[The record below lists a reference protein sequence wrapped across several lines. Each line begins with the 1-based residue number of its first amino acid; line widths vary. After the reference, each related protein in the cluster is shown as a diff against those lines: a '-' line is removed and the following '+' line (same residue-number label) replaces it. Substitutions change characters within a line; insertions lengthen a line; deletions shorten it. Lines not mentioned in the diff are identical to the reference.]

1 MNKCPNNRK
10 VNSPEVWVI
19 YEESEYIRMST
30 PPQASLWIQD
40 LMLILDLEQIK
51 YNLRG
56 APRKF
61 YSDVALG
68 LSTWLN

>member
-1 MNKCPNNRK
+1 
-10 VNSPEVWVI
+10 
-19 YEESEYIRMST
+19 MST
-30 PPQASLWIQD
+30 PPQASFID
-40 LMLILDLEQIK
+40 SGPYAILDLEKIK

>member
-1 MNKCPNNRK
+1 MSKCPNNRK
-10 VNSPEVWVI
+10 VNWPEFWVI
-19 YEESEYIRMST
+19 YKESEYIRMST
-30 PPQASLWIQD
+30 PPQASLID
-40 LMLILDLEQIK
+40 SGPYLEKIK

-61 YSDVALG
+61 YSDVVLG